1 MWDLLEKGCIFI
13 YNSIVNKN
21 VQNKKIQ
28 KRFIFDNQSSWGWA
42 SAGHSIPW
50 TSSVLLQ
57 RASKFETLWGF
68 NHSDTRG
75 INAVGCYKLLYLTIQ
90 ITSCSPVHFSVSS
103 HLPCVLVSSP
113 VIDVYRDAVFFTI
126 QRCFTLLI
134 RRQDQKA
141 PDYLAIG
148 HVSTLTVEKWQKE
161 FNWKERLSF
170 KGVQKRFTKP
180 FTTFL
185 NWSLTFFS
193 ARTSLG
199 HFCILAERQF
209 E

>member
-1 MWDLLEKGCIFI
+1 MYKIKKF
-13 YNSIVNKN
+13 KN
-21 VQNKKIQ
+21 VLFLITKVREVEHLLATAFLGHHQFYFSEPRSS
-28 KRFIFDNQSSWGWA
+28 KRFEA
-42 SAGHSIPW
+42 STI
-50 TSSVLLQ
+50 
-57 RASKFETLWGF
+57 
-68 NHSDTRG
+68 SDTRG

-103 HLPCVLVSSP
+103 HLPSVLVSSP
-113 VIDVYRDAVFFTI
+113 VIDVYRDAVFVTI

-185 NWSLTFFS
+185 NWSLTVSS